1 MERKRKKI
9 KTFYIGMD
17 ECLWA
22 LIIPHIF
29 IINHILLAG
38 LN

>member
-22 LIIPHIF
+22 LIIPLIYS
-29 IINHILLAG
+29 
-38 LN
+38 